1 VNADLVFSD
10 CARAMHLRRAG
21 CRQDDWLPSAAGLGE
36 RGSPSLPLKTVRT
49 DAWDYAARR
58 T

>member
-10 CARAMHLRRAG
+10 FAGDAPAASG

-36 RGSPSLPLKTVRT
+36 RRSPSLPLMTVRT